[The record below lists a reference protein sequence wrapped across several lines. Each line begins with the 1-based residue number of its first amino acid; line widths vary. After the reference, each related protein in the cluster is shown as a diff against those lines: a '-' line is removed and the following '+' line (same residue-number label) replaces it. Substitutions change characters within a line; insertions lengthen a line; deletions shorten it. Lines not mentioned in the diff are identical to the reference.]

1 MSEPTTTPEDTATP
15 TPAEDSAR
23 GTTTPPKFMVDWAR
37 APQTLYANAMSLDM
51 APDGVNLVFL
61 ELSHLADKV
70 RIVEGR
76 RVFPARPVASIQ
88 ITHPIF
94 FHILQEMVRRWD
106 EFADTQRAAGADAPK
121 FFDSKPSEQ
130 EEGT

>member
-15 TPAEDSAR
+15 APVEDSAQ
-23 GTTTPPKFMVDWAR
+23 GATATPMFVVDWAR

-51 APDGVNLVFL
+51 ASDGVNLVFL
-61 ELSHLADKV
+61 ELSQLANKV
-70 RIVEGR
+70 RIVDGR

-88 ITHPIF
+88 MTHPNF

-106 EFADTQRAAGADAPK
+106 EFADAQRAAGADAPK
-121 FFDSKPSEQ
+121 FFDSEPSEQ
-130 EEGT
+130 KEGA